1 MSLDINRLLDQMD
14 DDRDATLNLIDKFK
28 KISDLAKD
36 FDGTIAET
44 VPLQIKKDI
53 EIITDL
59 TDGQG
64 QNSISSLISLIEN
77 VPVGQVRTRRAVR
90 TTLDPQAATQN
101 VNAAPA
107 IDTTPDTSGGVQS
120 AVAAEAAGNPAPVV
134 ESTKSSSALSEYLK
148 EGKKKEMQAR
158 YIANTINLGQVLEGT
173 HEDSPYGNSMNEMM
187 SPDLHYNL
195 NKILEGAGE
204 GVQEI
209 SNAFDT
215 SLKSNMAQ
223 MRESVARLHEND
235 SAEPTPDW
243 RKAAQSVH
251 MNESLN
257 GFDGMF
263 GGARRRNNDV
273 SGMSFRDMFKGGMV
287 DPLQSVNVV
296 DNEWNDGSYHK

>member
-14 DDRDATLNLIDKFK
+14 DARDATLNLIDKFK

-36 FDGTIAET
+36 FDGTIAEI

-53 EIITDL
+53 EIITEL

-90 TTLDPQAATQN
+90 TTLDPQATTQN
-101 VNAAPA
+101 VNVAPVV
-107 IDTTPDTSGGVQS
+107 DTTPDVTGGAQS
-120 AVAAEAAGNPAPVV
+120 AVAAEAAGGPAPVA
-134 ESTKSSSALSEYLK
+134 ESTAHKGSALSEYLK

-215 SLKSNMAQ
+215 SLKSNMAK
-223 MRESVARLHEND
+223 MRESVAKIHEGE
-235 SAEPTPDW
+235 AEAPVADW

-263 GGARRRNNDV
+263 GGARHMNNGV
-273 SGMSFRDMFKGGMV
+273 GSLSFDDMLKGGII
-287 DPLQSVNVV
+287 DPLKDVNVA
-296 DNEWNDGSYHK
+296 NTGWND

>member
-14 DDRDATLNLIDKFK
+14 DARDATLNLIDKFK

-53 EIITDL
+53 EIITEL

-101 VNAAPA
+101 TTAAAPVV
-107 IDTTPDTSGGVQS
+107 DTTPDTTSGAQS
-120 AVAAEAAGNPAPVV
+120 AVAAEAAGTTPVV
-134 ESTKSSSALSEYLK
+134 ESTAPKGSALSEYLK

-215 SLKSNMAQ
+215 SLKSNMAK
-223 MRESVARLHEND
+223 MRESVARIHEGE
-235 SAEPTPDW
+235 SEEPVADW

-251 MNESLN
+251 MNETLN

-263 GGARRRNNDV
+263 GGAKRMNNGV
-273 SGMSFRDMFKGGMV
+273 GSMSFDDMFKGGIV
-287 DPLQSVNVV
+287 DPLKNVNVA
-296 DNEWNDGSYHK
+296 NTGWND

>member
-14 DDRDATLNLIDKFK
+14 DARDATLNLIDKFK

-36 FDGTIAET
+36 FDGTIAEI

-101 VNAAPA
+101 VNTTPVV
-107 IDTTPDTSGGVQS
+107 DTTPDVTGGAQS
-120 AVAAEAAGNPAPVV
+120 AVAAETAGGPAPVA
-134 ESTKSSSALSEYLK
+134 ESTTHKGSALSEYLK

-215 SLKSNMAQ
+215 SLKSNMAK
-223 MRESVARLHEND
+223 MRESVAKIHEGE
-235 SAEPTPDW
+235 AAVPVADW

-263 GGARRRNNDV
+263 GGARRMNNGV
-273 SGMSFRDMFKGGMV
+273 GSLSFEDMLKGGII
-287 DPLQSVNVV
+287 DPLKDVNVA
-296 DNEWNDGSYHK
+296 NTGWND

>member
-1 MSLDINRLLDQMD
+1 MKRFITIIIGLVLIC
-14 DDRDATLNLIDKFK
+14 TLVGCGKN
-28 KISDLAKD
+28 
-36 FDGTIAET
+36 TN
-44 VPLQIKKDI
+44 
-53 EIITDL
+53 
-59 TDGQG
+59 
-64 QNSISSLISLIEN
+64 NSTEPSNPSTQEPSTSS
-77 VPVGQVRTRRAVR
+77 
-90 TTLDPQAATQN
+90 TTPS
-101 VNAAPA
+101 
-107 IDTTPDTSGGVQS
+107 DTTPDTTSGAQS
-120 AVAAEAAGNPAPVV
+120 AVAAEAAGTAPVA
-134 ESTKSSSALSEYLK
+134 ESTAPKGSALSEYLK

-215 SLKSNMAQ
+215 SLKSNMAK
-223 MRESVARLHEND
+223 MRESVARIHEGE
-235 SAEPTPDW
+235 SAEPVADW

-263 GGARRRNNDV
+263 GGARRMNNGV
-273 SGMSFRDMFKGGMV
+273 GGMSFDDMFKGGIV
-287 DPLQSVNVV
+287 DPLKNVNVA
-296 DNEWNDGSYHK
+296 NTGWND

>member
-14 DDRDATLNLIDKFK
+14 DARDATLNLIDKFK

-53 EIITDL
+53 EIITEL

-101 VNAAPA
+101 VNAAPVV
-107 IDTTPDTSGGVQS
+107 DTTPDVTGGAQS
-120 AVAAEAAGNPAPVV
+120 AVAAEAAGGPAPVA
-134 ESTKSSSALSEYLK
+134 ESTTHKGSALSEYLK

-215 SLKSNMAQ
+215 SLKSNMAK
-223 MRESVARLHEND
+223 MRESVAKIHEGE
-235 SAEPTPDW
+235 AAAPVADW

-263 GGARRRNNDV
+263 GGARRMN
-273 SGMSFRDMFKGGMV
+273 SGVGSLSFEDMLKGGIV
-287 DPLQSVNVV
+287 DPLKDVNVA
-296 DNEWNDGSYHK
+296 NTGWND